1 MGKLCRMVIEECGL
15 KVRRVGNGLRKGEEK
30 SASGLVVVV
39 IVKVVVV
46 VSAEAA
52 VVVSFEYHVQ

>member
-1 MGKLCRMVIEECGL
+1 MVIEECGL